1 MTVSSDETGWGV
13 RDGDKGFNTIVA
25 GLGKME
31 VDSASTVFVLFLFG
45 RKAAKS
51 LPFLFFEREGFFLG
65 TGFSGGVRIWD
76 VDLVR
81 GLELVT
87 AGVFLFFLTGEEGG
101 VRESSLGTGIVE
113 GVSSA
118 NRGELGVGLTGECGV
133 SSCCSS

>member
-1 MTVSSDETGWGV
+1 
-13 RDGDKGFNTIVA
+13 
-25 GLGKME
+25 ME
-31 VDSASTVFVLFLFG
+31 VESASTVFVLFLLG

-51 LPFLFFEREGFFLG
+51 LPFLFFERDGFFFG
-65 TGFSGGVRIWD
+65 TGFSGGVGILD

-101 VRESSLGTGIVE
+101 VGESSLGTGIVE

-118 NRGELGVGLTGECGV
+118 N
-133 SSCCSS
+133 

>member
-13 RDGDKGFNTIVA
+13 QDGDKGFNTIVA

-51 LPFLFFEREGFFLG
+51 LPFLFLEREGFFFG
-65 TGFSGGVRIWD
+65 TGFSGGVGIWD

-101 VRESSLGTGIVE
+101 VGESSLGTGIVE

-118 NRGELGVGLTGECGV
+118 N
-133 SSCCSS
+133 

>member
-1 MTVSSDETGWGV
+1 MTVSSDKFGWEV

-31 VDSASTVFVLFLFG
+31 VDSASTVFVLFLLG

-51 LPFLFFEREGFFLG
+51 LPFLFLEWEGFFFG
-65 TGFSGGVRIWD
+65 TGFSGGVGILN

-81 GLELVT
+81 GLEIVT
-87 AGVFLFFLTGEEGG
+87 ARVFLFFLMGEKGG
-101 VRESSLGTGIVE
+101 VGESSLGTRIVE

-118 NRGELGVGLTGECGV
+118 N
-133 SSCCSS
+133 

>member
-1 MTVSSDETGWGV
+1 MTVSSAKSGWGV
-13 RDGDKGFNTIVA
+13 WDGNKGFNTIVA

-31 VDSASTVFVLFLFG
+31 VDSASTVFVLFLLG

-51 LPFLFFEREGFFLG
+51 LPFLFFERDGFFFG
-65 TGFSGGVRIWD
+65 TGFSGGVGILD

-101 VRESSLGTGIVE
+101 VGESSLGTGIVE

-118 NRGELGVGLTGECGV
+118 N
-133 SSCCSS
+133 

>member
-1 MTVSSDETGWGV
+1 MAVPSDETGWEV
-13 RDGDKGFNTIVA
+13 WDGDKGFNRIVA

-51 LPFLFFEREGFFLG
+51 LPFLFLEREGFFFG
-65 TGFSGGVRIWD
+65 TGFSGGVGILD

-87 AGVFLFFLTGEEGG
+87 AGVFLFFLMGEEGG
-101 VRESSLGTGIVE
+101 VGESSLGTGIVE

-118 NRGELGVGLTGECGV
+118 N
-133 SSCCSS
+133 